1 MCSPPSG
8 RPRVSPWFKCKD
20 CVFLWVE
27 GRIFPLDFPLLF
39 LWYQPH
45 AVSPGLWPARPH
57 TSNFVS
63 FPGLPSA
70 QGRPIPLQGPR
81 ASTPGGFLWSPG
93 FPLTLGGAGFPL
105 GSAARVVRSVH
116 PRPAPHP
123 LLAAH
128 PRLRCI
134 KLCTPLQP
142 SGHVS
147 SQIPPTVC
155 VSHLG
160 SLRPNPVLLPL
171 AFHLTGVLSNP
182 TSPGLGRTEP
192 SVLKT
197 PAWP

>member
-8 RPRVSPWFKCKD
+8 CPRVSPWFKCRD

-81 ASTPGGFLWSPG
+81 ASTPGGFLWSPRC
-93 FPLTLGGAGFPL
+93 PLTLWGAGFPQ
-105 GSAARVVRSVH
+105 GSAARVVRSAH
-116 PRPAPHP
+116 PHPAPHP
-123 LLAAH
+123 LPAADPH
-128 PRLRCI
+128 LRCI

-142 SGHVS
+142 SGQGFLTNS
-147 SQIPPTVC
+147 SHGLRFP
-155 VSHLG
+155 LG
-160 SLRPNPVLLPL
+160 FPAAQPGALSSGFPFDRSALKPN
-171 AFHLTGVLSNP
+171 FS
-182 TSPGLGRTEP
+182 R
-192 SVLKT
+192 SV
-197 PAWP
+197 AH